1 MPGPRVANRGL
12 RALIGAASAR
22 LDGLPWLAERLLLAG
37 GATGFY
43 LLYIPINRWSAGFDG
58 YHPETWLD
66 RAIPS
71 TPGWMYVYA
80 AVFITGFMPMLVI
93 RPRELFRR
101 VVAAYLAVQVVAFAC
116 FLLVP
121 VHMEHRPLGM
131 AVVDFPSWG
140 QRLAYYLDT
149 DAACLPSIHV
159 TLAVLAALCTWKA
172 DRVMGAL
179 GLVLAVLVA
188 TSTLMVKQHY
198 LADVLVATALATG
211 SWAWLVVPWRPGP
224 DDRGSLRFHRGWPS
238 LLLIP
243 YAGVV
248 AGLYLLYRLE
258 WWPWLE
264 G

>member
-1 MPGPRVANRGL
+1 MTNKVASSRIL
-12 RALIGAASAR
+12 PWLDAASAR
-22 LDGLPWLAERLLLAG
+22 LDGLPYWVERGLLLAVV
-37 GATGFY
+37 TGLY
-43 LLYIPINRWSAGFDG
+43 LLYIPINRYATQLHAF
-58 YHPETWLD
+58 HPETFID

-80 AVFITGFMPMLVI
+80 AVFITGFMPVLVI
-93 RPRELFRR
+93 RPRTLFRR
-101 VVAAYLAVQVVAFAC
+101 VAWAYAMVQSIAFAF

-121 VHMEHRPLGM
+121 VHMEHRPLEM

-149 DAACLPSIHV
+149 QAACLPSIHV
-159 TLAVLAALCTWKA
+159 TLGVLAALCTWKA
-172 DRVMGAL
+172 DRLMGVV
-179 GLVLAVLVA
+179 GMVIAVLVA

-198 LADVLVATALATG
+198 FADVVVAAVLAAAA
-211 SWAWLVVPWRPGP
+211 WAVLVVPWKPPPDHQGP
-224 DDRGSLRFHRGWPS
+224 LHFPRWMPS

-248 AGLYLLYRLE
+248 AGLYLLYLLD
-258 WWPWLE
+258 WWPWIT

>member
-1 MPGPRVANRGL
+1 MTNRVASSRIL
-12 RALIGAASAR
+12 APLDAAFAR
-22 LDGLPWLAERLLLAG
+22 LDRLPTWLERCLLLALV
-37 GATGFY
+37 TGFY
-43 LLYIPINRWSAGFDG
+43 LLYIPINRFSTQLEA
-58 YHPETWLD
+58 YHPETFID

-80 AVFITGFMPMLVI
+80 AVFISGFMPVLVV
-93 RPRELFRR
+93 RPRSLFRR
-101 VVAAYLAVQVVAFAC
+101 LAVAYTGVQVVAFAC

-121 VHMEHRPLGM
+121 VHMEHRPLDM

-149 DAACLPSIHV
+149 QAACLPSIHV
-159 TLAVLAALCTWKA
+159 TLGVLAALCTWKA
-172 DRVMGAL
+172 DRLMGAVGMVIAL
-179 GLVLAVLVA
+179 LVA

-198 LADVLVATALATG
+198 LADVVVAAVLATAA
-211 SWAWLVVPWRPGP
+211 WAALVLPWKPEADHQGP
-224 DDRGSLRFHRGWPS
+224 LHFPRWMPS

-248 AGLYLLYRLE
+248 AGLYLLYRLD